1 MLARVAKYMMCNR
14 QVEAVK
20 PFREPFK
27 VIPRP
32 GNKGNKSPQQAVLRQ
47 EILQKLGR
55 QRLDRTF
62 EVLRGRSV
70 PKFKVYD
77 ANNELLIAQRTQVN
91 PMLTESNDNQKCSSW
106 SVCTRCPRRHAMHYF
121 YALQP
126 NWGGRIAQT
135 GWYEFDNFLAHT
147 RYSMT
152 RTRRR
157 KTRCCKGEFVM
168 LIFKTKTSE
177 ALLG

>member
-1 MLARVAKYMMCNR
+1 MTHKMLARVAKYMMCNR

-32 GNKGNKSPQQAVLRQ
+32 ENGGNKSPQQAVLRQ

-91 PMLTESNDNQKCSSW
+91 PMLTESNDSQKMFQL
-106 SVCTRCPRRHAMHYF
+106 VCPHKM
-121 YALQP
+121 
-126 NWGGRIAQT
+126 
-135 GWYEFDNFLAHT
+135 
-147 RYSMT
+147 SK
-152 RTRRR
+152 
-157 KTRCCKGEFVM
+157 KTRD
-168 LIFKTKTSE
+168 
-177 ALLG
+177 ALLLCSPTKLRRQNCTDRLI

>member
-27 VIPRP
+27 VIPRR
-32 GNKGNKSPQQAVLRQ
+32 GNRGNKSPQQAVLRQ

-91 PMLTESNDNQKCSSW
+91 PMLTESNDSQKNVPVGLSAQD
-106 SVCTRCPRRHAMHYF
+106 VQEDTRCTTFM
-121 YALQP
+121 LS
-126 NWGGRIAQT
+126 NQT
-135 GWYEFDNFLAHT
+135 EAAELHRQVDMSLII
-147 RYSMT
+147 SS
-152 RTRRR
+152 RTQD
-157 KTRCCKGEFVM
+157 
-168 LIFKTKTSE
+168 IP
-177 ALLG
+177 